1 MKTLGGISTC
11 RLGCCWIK
19 GLAVPNALNGSPDQ
33 PHVPLELSE
42 PLGRATGMGWR
53 MKQLGRG
60 G

>member
-1 MKTLGGISTC
+1 M
-11 RLGCCWIK
+11 
-19 GLAVPNALNGSPDQ
+19 PNALNGSPDQ